1 MNENYENFENERRHY
16 EYSIFQR
23 NKKYLLY
30 GIILTVVGLS
40 IFLMKELILNYINYK
55 FSITFVVIGI
65 ISLGFGIGLLLYRY
79 LQTGL
84 SKNSFESINSNSS
97 IRNEIEELRLEILK
111 LRKKGG
117 SLNETENLNEVINN
131 IINNTLSV
139 DFISSKIDKVYS
151 EEALE
156 KSKIRQ
162 LYQGFENLGYR
173 IEGELARLRR
183 SANLN
188 LVIGTLTTS
197 MAIMALGYE
206 AFRTNLDFTD
216 TVKLLAHYLPR
227 LSLVVFIEIFAFFF
241 LKLYKANLQ
250 DIKYFNNEKTNIDFK
265 IISFKTAIHQEN
277 QELIKLT
284 VEELIKTERN
294 FKLNKN
300 ESTVE
305 LENIKFEKENNKYLT
320 QILSKLTD
328 KV

>member
-1 MNENYENFENERRHY
+1 MNENFENFENERRHY
-16 EYSIFQR
+16 EYLIFQR

-30 GIILTVVGLS
+30 GIMLTVAGLS
-40 IFLMKELILNYINYK
+40 VFLMKELILNYINYK
-55 FSITFVVIGI
+55 FSITFVVIGT
-65 ISLGFGIGLLLYRY
+65 ISLVFGIGLLLYRY

-84 SKNSFESINSNSS
+84 SKNSFESINSNTS
-97 IRNEIEELRLEILK
+97 IRNEIEELRLEILR

-151 EEALE
+151 KEALE
-156 KSKIRQ
+156 QSKIRQ
-162 LYQGFENLGYR
+162 LYQDFENLGYR

-188 LVIGTLTTS
+188 LVIGALTTS

-206 AFRTNLDFTD
+206 VFRTNLDFTD

-265 IISFKTAIHQEN
+265 IISLKTAIHQEN

-305 LENIKFEKENNKYLT
+305 LEKIKFEKKNNKYLT

-328 KV
+328 KL